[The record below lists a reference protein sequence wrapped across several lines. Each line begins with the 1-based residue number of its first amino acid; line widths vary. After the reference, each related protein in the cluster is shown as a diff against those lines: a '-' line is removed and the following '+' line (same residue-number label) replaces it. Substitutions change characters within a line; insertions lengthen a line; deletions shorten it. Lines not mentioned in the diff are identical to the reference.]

1 MRFVS
6 PETELPQ
13 GRKLFYKGQGGSF
26 GEHEVLTAVPRT
38 WEKCCDPSLAKC
50 SPRLGVKAIACPEKQ
65 WEMLVC
71 TGSWTDIPKPLKPG
85 TSWIAWME

>member
-13 GRKLFYKGQGGSF
+13 GRKLFYKGQGDSF

-38 WEKCCDPSLAKC
+38 WEKCCEPSLAKC
-50 SPRLGVKAIACPEKQ
+50 SPSLGVKAIQK
-65 WEMLVC
+65 LVLRSSGKRSC
-71 TGSWTDIPKPLKPG
+71 VQAAGPIPPNLSDQALAG
-85 TSWIAWME
+85 